1 MTNEEAIE
9 QLKINTGKEPLTISG
24 SATRMAEYF
33 KALAIASEAL
43 EKQVAKKPRY
53 TTIFEGE
60 KAEKLKAKNL
70 PNFEIYKCPIC
81 NNSVAERTF
90 ATSLHPGGFI
100 KDNYC
105 RNCGKKMD
113 WSKDELS
120 PEDKQAGEYADNEV
134 LKSAT

>member
-1 MTNEEAIE
+1 MSKRTQLLRYMKKKQEEKTSVVLNGE
-9 QLKINTGKEPLTISG
+9 KLD
-24 SATRMAEYF
+24 MC
-33 KALAIASEAL
+33 SEAL

-105 RNCGKKMD
+105 SKCGKKMD
-113 WSKDELS
+113 WSGTDGL
-120 PEDKQAGEYADNEV
+120 
-134 LKSAT
+134 

>member
-1 MTNEEAIE
+1 MIKWRLSDPEDDLMFIENPDTGELENYIPYVVIHCETKEDFERFKNAMDKQKAI
-9 QLKINTGKEPLTISG
+9 
-24 SATRMAEYF
+24 
-33 KALAIASEAL
+33 
-43 EKQVAKKPRY
+43 KPRY

-90 ATSLHPGGFI
+90 ATSLYPGGFI

-105 RNCGKKMD
+105 SDCGQKLD
-113 WSKDELS
+113 WSGTDGL
-120 PEDKQAGEYADNEV
+120 
-134 LKSAT
+134 